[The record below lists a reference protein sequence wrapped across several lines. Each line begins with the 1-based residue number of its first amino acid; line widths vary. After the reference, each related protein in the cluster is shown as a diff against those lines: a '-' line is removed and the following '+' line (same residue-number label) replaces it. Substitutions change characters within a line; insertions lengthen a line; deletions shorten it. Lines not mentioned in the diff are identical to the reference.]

1 MTKNYKFHV
10 ISILLL
16 IDDFL
21 SIVRAKLFL
30 QKKTSNTRI
39 YKPLYCNYTNL
50 HLGNNV
56 IIGRFARI
64 EEISKRL
71 GIKYS
76 PTLKIGQNTTFEQ
89 CLHISYA
96 GFLEIG
102 SNCTFSSN
110 IFISDCN
117 HIILNNKST
126 RKTDLVVEL
135 TKIGNY
141 CFFGVGCK
149 ILPGAKIGNNVIFGA
164 GSVILPGCY
173 PSNSRYAGVP
183 VRKI

>member
-1 MTKNYKFHV
+1 LFKFYKTFI
-10 ISILLL
+10 ISILLFL
-16 IDDFL
+16 DDYL
-21 SIVRAKLFL
+21 SIVRAKLL
-30 QKKTSNTRI
+30 LENKTKSTRI
-39 YKPLYCNYTNL
+39 YKPLFCNYENL
-50 HLGNNV
+50 HLSDNV
-56 IIGRFARI
+56 IIGRNARV
-64 EEISKRL
+64 EGISKRL

-110 IFISDCN
+110 IFMSDCN
-117 HIILNNKST
+117 HIILNDKST

-135 TKIGNY
+135 TKIGNN

-149 ILPGAKIGNNVIFGA
+149 ILPGAIIGNNVIFGA